1 MANPRQSHWDRLV
14 RLAKYLK
21 GRMRYAIKFA
31 RQVGVHS
38 INTFGDSD
46 FAGEVD
52 TRKSTSGGMMC
63 IGDHMIKSWSTTQ
76 SLIALSTGEAD
87 LYAIKK
93 SAANGLGAWSL
104 LSDMGLTLDIRVY
117 TDATTGKSI
126 ASRRGLGKVRH
137 ISVNELWIQELV
149 QNKSVTIVKIKNK
162 FNPSDIL
169 TKHLGRAEIEMIM
182 EHVQHCYEQGR
193 AAAAPKLAITDEKKI
208 MHDEELHSV
217 SKDQQYQVCYC
228 RGYGVSM
235 N

>member
-21 GRMRYAIKFA
+21 GRMRYVIKFA
-31 RQVGVHS
+31 KQVGVYS
-38 INTFGDSD
+38 INTYGDSD
-46 FAGEVD
+46 CASEVD

-63 IGDHMIKSWSTTQ
+63 LGDHMIKSWSTTQ
-76 SLIALSTGEAD
+76 SVIALSTGEAE
-87 LYAIKK
+87 LYAINK

-149 QNKSVTIVKIKNK
+149 QNK
-162 FNPSDIL
+162 
-169 TKHLGRAEIEMIM
+169 
-182 EHVQHCYEQGR
+182 
-193 AAAAPKLAITDEKKI
+193 
-208 MHDEELHSV
+208 
-217 SKDQQYQVCYC
+217 
-228 RGYGVSM
+228 
-235 N
+235 